1 MNEYILANSVENTGF
16 NTIIVNALTMKV
28 KVTPNLSD
36 ANSLLSLYVD

>member
-28 KVTPNLSD
+28 KITPELDNTR
-36 ANSLLSLYVD
+36 SLLSLYI